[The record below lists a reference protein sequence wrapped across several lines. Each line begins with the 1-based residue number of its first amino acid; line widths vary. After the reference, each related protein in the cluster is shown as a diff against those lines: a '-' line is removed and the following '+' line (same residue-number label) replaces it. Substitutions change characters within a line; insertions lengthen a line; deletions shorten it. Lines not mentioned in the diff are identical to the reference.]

1 MQQHLTSPIYTDSD
15 SHAEHL
21 LCLDLSEFNK
31 LVPIETKWKIFTSL
45 FSNLLPEH
53 LRNQSPRVSFSVLL
67 DLGRVEAGSILKS
80 TPEFELAR
88 QVLLTSVAHIEQT
101 GMENGGQSLIF

>member
-1 MQQHLTSPIYTDSD
+1 MQQHLTSSSCTDSD
-15 SHAEHL
+15 SHAKHL

-31 LVPIETKWKIFTSL
+31 PVPIDTNWNIFTSL
-45 FSNLLPEH
+45 LSNLDH
-53 LRNQSPRVSFSVLL
+53 LRNQSPRVSFSMLL
-67 DLGRVEAGSILKS
+67 DLGRVETGSILKS

-101 GMENGGQSLIF
+101 GMENGANP